1 MRTSTRTSVKVLY
14 AVAGSVLLVVLAE
27 VIGRFQLAGRAW
39 PPLTDVIAYVAVPSG
54 ASLLGRNAVTTLSAA
69 AQGFLL
75 GAVIAVLGAALAL
88 LVPLLRP
95 GFDRFAAI
103 LHAVPTIALAPL
115 LITTVGREDTPMV
128 IAALSVG
135 FVMFVTMTSGFA
147 NTSAT
152 QQDVFTVFGANRMQ
166 RLLRLEVPRAVP
178 AFFDGLTL
186 SAPAAVLGATIGEWF
201 GAPSGLG
208 LLLVSAMQNYQMAL
222 LWSAALAATAMSLLA
237 YLLFVQLQRLASRRF
252 A

>member
-1 MRTSTRTSVKVLY
+1 MNSAPSASRKVAY
-14 AVAGSVLLVVLAE
+14 GVAGTALLIVGAE
-27 VIGRFQLAGRAW
+27 LIGQFQLAGRAW
-39 PPLTDVIAYVAVPSG
+39 PPLTDVIAYVSVPDG
-54 ASLLGRNAVTTLSAA
+54 ASLLWRNSLVTLGAA

-75 GAVIAVLGAALAL
+75 GVVVSVLGAALAL

-147 NTSAT
+147 NVVPA
-152 QQDVFTVFGANRMQ
+152 QEDVFTVLGSNRGQ
-166 RLLRLEVPRAVP
+166 RLLRLELPRAVP

-201 GAPSGLG
+201 GAPMGLG

-222 LWSAALAATAMSLLA
+222 LWSAALSATVMSLAA
-237 YLLFVQLQRLASRRF
+237 YLVFVQLQRLAARRF

>member
-1 MRTSTRTSVKVLY
+1 MRPATRASTKVLY
-14 AVAGSVLLVVLAE
+14 GVAGTILLILLAE
-27 VIGRFQLAGRAW
+27 LIGQFQLAGRAW
-39 PPLTDVIAYVAVPSG
+39 PPLTDVLAYVSEPNG
-54 ASLLGRNAVTTLSAA
+54 ASLLWRNSLVTLTAA
-69 AQGFLL
+69 AQGFVL
-75 GAVIAVLGAALAL
+75 GVVVSVLGAALAL
-88 LVPLLRP
+88 VVPLLRP

-147 NTSAT
+147 NVPPA
-152 QQDVFTVFGANRMQ
+152 QEDVFTVFGSRRSQ
-166 RLLRLEVPRAVP
+166 RLLRLEIPRAVP

-186 SAPAAVLGATIGEWF
+186 CAPAAILGATIGEWF
-201 GAPSGLG
+201 GAPMGLG
-208 LLLVSAMQNYQMAL
+208 LLLVSSMQNYQMAL
-222 LWSAALAATAMSLLA
+222 LWSAALAATIMSLAA
-237 YLLFVQLQRLASRRF
+237 YLVFIQLQRLAARRF

>member
-1 MRTSTRTSVKVLY
+1 MSTGTRPSVKVLY

-39 PPLTDVIAYVAVPSG
+39 PPLTDVIAYLAVPASG
-54 ASLLGRNAVTTLSAA
+54 SLLLRNAFTTLSAA
-69 AQGFLL
+69 AEGFLV
-75 GAVIAVLGAALAL
+75 GAILAVLGAALAL
-88 LVPLLRP
+88 VVPLLRP

-147 NTSAT
+147 NTSPT
-152 QQDVFTVFGANRMQ
+152 HQDVFTVFGSSRMQ

-222 LWSAALAATAMSLLA
+222 LWSAALAATVMSLLA
-237 YLLFVQLQRLASRRF
+237 YLVFVQLQRLASRRF